1 MSGWAAD
8 TMPCM
13 ISSRPLYSLC
23 VSVVVYHS
31 DLQHL
36 GETLATLLVAVQD
49 ARDAG
54 VLSTVDVVVVDNSL
68 CAGYHQSLRDALATT
83 GWDDAGIVCSIEAL
97 AGNAGYGGGHN
108 VALGRS
114 TADYHLV
121 LNPDITL
128 DRAALRVGLAY
139 LHEQAEV
146 ALVCPRGALADGSP
160 AHLGKRMP
168 TVLVLALRAFGPE
181 WLQARFA
188 QRLAHYAMHDLE
200 RADGPA
206 AVPLAS
212 GCFML
217 IRGAAMRELGGFD
230 EGYFLYFED
239 YDLSLRLAT
248 LGALVYLPTM
258 QVRHYGGHSAGKG
271 WRHRWYFLRSGL
283 RFFRQYG
290 WRWL

>member
-1 MSGWAAD
+1 
-8 TMPCM
+8 MPVM
-13 ISSRPLYSLC
+13 ISSRPSYSLC

-31 DLQHL
+31 DLQHFR
-36 GETLATLLVAVQD
+36 ETLATLLVAVQD
-49 ARDAG
+49 ARYAG
-54 VLSTVDVVVVDNSL
+54 VLATVHVAVVDNSL
-68 CAGYHQSLRDALATT
+68 CAGYHQSLCDALAPI
-83 GWDDAGIVCSIEAL
+83 GWDDADIGCTIEAL
-97 AGNAGYGGGHN
+97 AGNVGYGGGHN

-139 LHEQAEV
+139 LQERAEV

-168 TVLVLALRAFGPE
+168 TVLVLALRAFAPV

-188 QRLAHYAMHDLE
+188 QRLAHYAMHDIE
-200 RADGPA
+200 RADGPV

-217 IRGAAMRELGGFD
+217 TRGAAMREVGGFD
-230 EGYFLYFED
+230 EAYFLYFED

-248 LGALVYLPTM
+248 LGALVYLPAM
-258 QVRHYGGHSAGKG
+258 QVSHYGGHSAGKG